1 MHAARYADDHL
12 RGAVESTTPVTGHRL
27 LLVEDHEQLGRQITE
42 SLQAAGFEI
51 DWIRDGDEALA
62 APFARYQ
69 LLILDLTLPG
79 ASGFEILAHVRRE
92 DVRVPVLILSAH
104 NDTRDKVHAL
114 ELGADDYLTKPF
126 WPQEL
131 VARVKA
137 RLRRPELRASDVLQI
152 GEMSIDVSRRIVL
165 VDDKAIELT
174 RAEFDLL
181 AALARRRGAAVS
193 RAWLL
198 EHIMGLESEATERT
212 LDVHVSRLRKKLGV
226 AGTHIATVWGVGYRL
241 GDA

>member
-1 MHAARYADDHL
+1 MHASGSDVDL
-12 RGAVESTTPVTGHRL
+12 PGGVESTTPMTGHRL
-27 LLVEDHEQLGRQITE
+27 LLVEDHEQLGRQIIE
-42 SLQAAGFEI
+42 SLGAAGFET
-51 DWIRDGDEALA
+51 DWIRDGNEALA

-104 NDTRDKVHAL
+104 NDTRDKIHAL
-114 ELGADDYLTKPF
+114 DLGADDYLTKPF

-137 RLRRPELRASDVLQI
+137 RLRRPELRASDVMQV
-152 GEMSIDVSRRIVL
+152 GEMAIDVSRRIVL
-165 VDDKAIELT
+165 VDNQPIELT
-174 RAEFDLL
+174 RAEFELL
-181 AALARRRGAAVS
+181 AALARRLGAAVS

-212 LDVHVSRLRKKLGV
+212 LDVHVSRLRKKLGP
-226 AGTHIATVWGVGYRL
+226 AGAHIATVWGVGYRL
-241 GDA
+241 GNP